1 MSSGGR
7 SKLDGFDGLRALAA
21 LTVLSY
27 HVALTRGY
35 SRAGSLAPLLSE
47 LKGGVAIFFVIS
59 GALLYLP
66 YARALRDGGDPPD
79 WRAYA
84 FRRSVRILPAYW
96 VALTAL
102 ALGPFNAG
110 VFGPDAGTYYGL
122 SQIYN
127 PQTLFGG
134 LGVAWSLCVEV
145 TFYAFLPVFAWLVA
159 RVARGSG
166 GVAAARVQLSWI
178 AGAGLVSLL
187 LRGALAGSLT
197 GAFHDR
203 GGTVMASLPGLLD
216 WFAIG
221 MALAVLRVEC
231 EVGRASR
238 SVVTLLGRRP
248 GLCVVLA
255 FAAFMAGVPAE
266 HGDIFLPWY
275 GLATHIAI
283 GLGSGLLVLA
293 VITPR
298 DGASASWTLRPLYS
312 PVAAWL
318 GTISYGIYLWHFLV
332 LELIDQV
339 WVPTRSSTLVT
350 VGLVWVG
357 VTAGALGLGTAS
369 FYVVEQ
375 PAQRLLRRLQN
386 RVRLPGRPGENSE
399 TVQPGLD
406 SLNSAGVA
414 VDHLA

>member
-1 MSSGGR
+1 MSSEAR
-7 SKLDGFDGLRALAA
+7 TKLDGFDGLRALAA
-21 LTVLSY
+21 LTVLTY
-27 HVALTRGY
+27 HVALSRGF
-35 SRAGSLAPLLSE
+35 SPAGSLAPLLWE

-66 YARALRDGGDPPD
+66 YARAIRDGRDLPG

-84 FRRSVRILPAYW
+84 VRRSVRILPAYW
-96 VALTAL
+96 IALTAL

-110 VFGPDAGTYYGL
+110 VFGTDAGTYYGL

-127 PQTLFGG
+127 PLTLFAG

-145 TFYAFLPVFAWLVA
+145 TFYALLPVFAWLVA
-159 RVARGSG
+159 RGARRA
-166 GVAAARVQLSWI
+166 VRVQLTWI
-178 AGAGLVSLL
+178 AVAGMASVV

-197 GAFHDR
+197 AAFHDR
-203 GGTVMASLPGLLD
+203 GETLMVSLPGLFD

-221 MALAVLRVEC
+221 MALAVLRAEL

-238 SVVTLLGRRP
+238 SIVTVLGRRT
-248 GLCVVLA
+248 GLCVALA
-255 FAAFMAGVPAE
+255 FAAFMAGVPAQ

-283 GLGSGLLVLA
+283 GVGSGLLVLA
-293 VITPR
+293 VITPC
-298 DGASASWTLRPLYS
+298 DGGVVRWPLRVLRS
-312 PVAAWL
+312 PVAAWV
-318 GTISYGIYLWHFLV
+318 GTISYGIYLWHFPV

-339 WVPTRSSTLVT
+339 WIPTQTSTIAT
-350 VGLVWVG
+350 VALVWAG
-357 VTAGALGLGTAS
+357 VLAGALVLGAAS
-369 FYVVEQ
+369 FYLVEQ
-375 PAQRLLRRLQN
+375 PSRRLLRRLERRT
-386 RVRLPGRPGENSE
+386 RVPGRPGQNDE

-406 SLNSAGVA
+406 SLNSAGVV

>member
-1 MSSGGR
+1 MSSGSR
-7 SKLDGFDGLRALAA
+7 TKLDGFDGLRALAA

-27 HVALTRGY
+27 HVALSRGF
-35 SRAGSLAPLLSE
+35 SPAGSLAPLLWE

-66 YARALRDGGDPPD
+66 YARAIRDSAKLPG

-84 FRRSVRILPAYW
+84 LRRGVRILPAYW

-102 ALGPFNAG
+102 ALGPFNSS
-110 VFGPDAGTYYGL
+110 VFGPNAGTYYGL

-145 TFYAFLPVFAWLVA
+145 TFYALVPVFAWLVA
-159 RVARGSG
+159 AVASRSG
-166 GVAAARVQLSWI
+166 PSAGVRVQLWWI
-178 AGAGLVSLL
+178 AVAGVASIV
-187 LRGALAGSLT
+187 LRGAVAGSLT

-203 GGTVMASLPGLLD
+203 GETLMVSLPGLFD

-221 MALAVLRVEC
+221 MALAVLRAEL

-238 SVVTLLGRRP
+238 TALTVLGRRP
-248 GLCVVLA
+248 RLCVLLA
-255 FAAFMAGVPAE
+255 FAAFMVGVPTQ

-275 GLATHIAI
+275 GLATHLAI

-293 VITPR
+293 VISP
-298 DGASASWTLRPLYS
+298 GARSAVGWPLRALCS
-312 PVAAWL
+312 PVAAWV
-318 GTISYGIYLWHFLV
+318 GTVSYGIYLWHFPV

-339 WVPTRSSTLVT
+339 WIPTRSSTVT
-350 VGLVWVG
+350 TDALVWAG
-357 VTAGALGLGTAS
+357 VTAGALVLGAAS
-369 FYVVEQ
+369 FYLVEQ
-375 PAQRLLRRLQN
+375 PARRLLRRLEN
-386 RVRLPGRPGENSE
+386 RTRLPGRPDQHDEI
-399 TVQPGLD
+399 VQPGLD
-406 SLNSAGVA
+406 SLNPLGVT
-414 VDHLA
+414 VDHLG